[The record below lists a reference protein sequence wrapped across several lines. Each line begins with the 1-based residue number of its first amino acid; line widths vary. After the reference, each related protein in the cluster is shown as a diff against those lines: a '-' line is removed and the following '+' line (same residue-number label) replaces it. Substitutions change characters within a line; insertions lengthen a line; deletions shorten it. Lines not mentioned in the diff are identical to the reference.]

1 MWPWCGLNGPVL
13 SARVRGV
20 PVKASCC
27 LQCPECRP
35 SPRRCC
41 RGHGAMAGTRGC
53 AGVLQCGCPGSLI
66 PFMQWYAGPKVMCE
80 TSNDYNLDKRQL
92 KDSWLLMERRF
103 KSLQISP
110 DCSSRDPLLNF
121 WVSSRHLNNIS
132 IFSYFQGKIIPTP
145 IAHASTYRCPNLL
158 SNFVYKFWWVH

>member
-1 MWPWCGLNGPVL
+1 MAQCW
-13 SARVRGV
+13 VRECA
-20 PVKASCC
+20 AS
-27 LQCPECRP
+27 LLKRP
-35 SPRRCC
+35 AVSSVDHRHAAAA
-41 RGHGAMAGTRGC
+41 GDHWAIAGTRGC

-121 WVSSRHLNNIS
+121 GVSSRHLNNIS